1 VVSVPKAWSGLLHPQ
16 AARPSSN
23 GLVYR
28 PGWRGSGQQPIS
40 RVPVASYTSVVSGV
54 PLNGGQAQGVIG
66 SASGGGGG
74 GGVITDTTG
83 DAIEDTTGSQIEDTT
98 GTTPS
103 PTGTLT
109 LSVGPAGLGTV
120 WYVAQV
126 TISTSTG
133 ALDTSTAQ
141 IYLGPA
147 ITPTT
152 LIATIFSGNGT
163 AAVAIPPMTPGQT
176 LICIWTNAHVGDIAA
191 FNVIGT
197 QDARSTQ

>member
-1 VVSVPKAWSGLLHPQ
+1 MVSIPKGWRGIAHAQAVRAAGGGL
-16 AARPSSN
+16 S
-23 GLVYR
+23 YR
-28 PGWRGSGQQPIS
+28 PGWRGTGQQPIG
-40 RVPVASYTSVVSGV
+40 RVPVARYTTRVSGV
-54 PLNGGQAQGVIG
+54 PLNGGQAQGIIG
-66 SASGGGGG
+66 GATGAGGAVLDTSGGAVLDTSGGALL
-74 GGVITDTTG
+74 D
-83 DAIEDTTGSQIEDTT
+83 GSP
-98 GTTPS
+98 GAAG
-103 PTGTLT
+103 TGTLT
-109 LSVGPAGLGTV
+109 LSVGPTGMGVV

-176 LICIWTNAHVGDIAA
+176 LICIWTNGHIGDVAA

-197 QDARSTQ
+197 QDALSTQ